1 MEDQSKEREMNS
13 KNTKLKDDKINDIT
27 TSVKYSER
35 K

>member
-13 KNTKLKDDKINDIT
+13 KNTKLTIDEKGIHIDTDK
-27 TSVKYSER
+27 K